1 VSLELAMAAM
11 LDESKLTD
19 AFQAFNTVSGAL
31 EASYRD
37 LETQVARLSAELAEA
52 RLERLRQERLAT
64 LGEMAAR
71 LAHDVRTPLAAALLY
86 ASRLGLDGVSDQ
98 DRREIAARVVARL
111 KHLEGLV
118 ADMLAFARGG
128 GGILARCD
136 VSALLESAA
145 QSLASRLDGRAR
157 LTIRTHAPGIAV
169 FGNAE
174 ALVGAIVNLANNAL
188 DAASGVA
195 VPAVEIEA
203 SSAGGRALIRV
214 RDNGPGVPATERARI
229 FEPFYTTRPGGT
241 GLGLAVVKAVAMA
254 HGGNVR
260 IEDAAGGASFVLELV
275 ALEEKA

>member
-1 VSLELAMAAM
+1 MAAM

-19 AFQAFNTVSGAL
+19 AFQAFNTLSGAL

-37 LETQVARLSAELAEA
+37 LETQVARLNAELAEA

-86 ASRLGLDGVSDQ
+86 ASRLGLDGVSDE

-157 LTIRTHAPGIAV
+157 LTIRTLAPGLAV

-188 DAASGVA
+188 DAAAA
-195 VPAVEIEA
+195 VGAPTVEIEA
-203 SSAGGRALIRV
+203 SAAAGRALVRV
-214 RDNGPGVPATERARI
+214 RDNGPGVPTAQRARI

-241 GLGLAVVKAVAMA
+241 GLGLAVVKAVALA
-254 HGGNVR
+254 HGGSVR
-260 IEDAAGGASFVLELV
+260 IEDSTDGGCFVLELL
-275 ALEEKA
+275 ALEAAT

>member
-1 VSLELAMAAM
+1 MAAM

-19 AFQAFNTVSGAL
+19 AFQAFNTLSGAL

-37 LETQVARLSAELAEA
+37 LETQVARLNAELAEA

-71 LAHDVRTPLAAALLY
+71 LAHDVRTPLSAALLY
-86 ASRLGLDGVSDQ
+86 ASRLGLDGVSDD
-98 DRREIAARVVARL
+98 DRREIATRIVKRL

-145 QSLASRLDGRAR
+145 QSLASRLQGGAR
-157 LTIRTHAPGIAV
+157 LTIRTLAPGVAV
-169 FGNAE
+169 VGNAE
-174 ALVGAIVNLANNAL
+174 ALVGAIVNLATNAL
-188 DAASGVA
+188 DAAAGTVA
-195 VPAVEIEA
+195 PLVEIEA
-203 SSAGGRALIRV
+203 SRAAGSAFIRV
-214 RDNGPGVPATERARI
+214 RDNGPGVPAAQRARI

-241 GLGLAVVKAVAMA
+241 GLGLAVVRAVALA
-254 HGGNVR
+254 HGGSVR
-260 IEDAAGGASFVLELV
+260 IEDGADGATFALELPAV
-275 ALEEKA
+275 GEDA

>member
-1 VSLELAMAAM
+1 MAAM

-19 AFQAFNTVSGAL
+19 AFQAFNTLSGAL

-37 LETQVARLSAELAEA
+37 LETQVARLNAELAEA

-71 LAHDVRTPLAAALLY
+71 LAHDVRTPLSAALLY
-86 ASRLGLDGVSDQ
+86 ASRLGLDGVSDE
-98 DRREIAARVVARL
+98 DRREIATRIVQRL

-157 LTIRTHAPGIAV
+157 LTIRTLAPGVAV
-169 FGNAE
+169 VGNAE
-174 ALVGAIVNLANNAL
+174 ALVGAIVNLATNAL
-188 DAASGVA
+188 DAAAGA
-195 VPAVEIEA
+195 AAPLVEIEA
-203 SSAGGRALIRV
+203 SRAAGSAWIRV
-214 RDNGPGVPATERARI
+214 HDNGPGVPAAQRARI

-241 GLGLAVVKAVAMA
+241 GLGLAVVRAVALA
-254 HGGNVR
+254 HGGSVA
-260 IEDAAGGASFVLELV
+260 IEDGPGGATFALELPAV
-275 ALEEKA
+275 GEDA